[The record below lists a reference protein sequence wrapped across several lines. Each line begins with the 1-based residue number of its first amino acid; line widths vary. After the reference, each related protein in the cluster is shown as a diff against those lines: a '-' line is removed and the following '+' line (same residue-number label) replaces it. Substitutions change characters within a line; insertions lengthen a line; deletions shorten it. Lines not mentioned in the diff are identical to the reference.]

1 MNHKAIV
8 AASLAVCAAIGAS
21 PAKAADTV
29 AVIVKATT
37 SEYWQ
42 WVFKGA
48 EDAGKQLGIKVD
60 KLGTPKDDAAG
71 QISVLESA
79 AGSKPA
85 AIVISPTIFEALGDP
100 IAAVTK
106 AGTPVIVIDSGA
118 KTDKYASF
126 LTTNNEAGG
135 RAAAVAMAQCIKER
149 TGKAAGTVGY
159 LTAMAG
165 HESLDSRD
173 KGFVEGIKAYPDIKL
188 VGNRVANNEEAQG
201 MSLTADMLTKDPN
214 LAGVFAD
221 NAQMGTGAGAS
232 INEQKLGSK
241 FCLVA
246 FDSDAGEVE
255 HLKDG
260 SIYALVIQDPYMMG
274 YAGVWYGYAAA
285 HGVRLPKNV
294 DTGVGTVTKANMDDP
309 KLAGL
314 LDVSKRKLSQFL
326 GD

>member
-1 MNHKAIV
+1 MMRKTLL
-8 AASLAVCAAIGAS
+8 AASAAIFALAGVTPAS
-21 PAKAADTV
+21 AEDTV

-48 EDAGKQLGIKVD
+48 EEAGRQLGVKVD

-71 QISVLESA
+71 QIAVLENA

-100 IAAVTK
+100 IAAVTA
-106 AGTPVIVIDSGA
+106 AGIPVIVIDSGA
-118 KTDKYASF
+118 KTDQYASF

-135 RAAAVAMAQCIKER
+135 KAAAEAMAACVKER
-149 TGKAAGTVGY
+149 TGKAAGKVGY

-173 KGFVEGIKAYPDIKL
+173 RGFVEGLKAYPDITL
-188 VGNRVANNEEAQG
+188 VGNRVANNEEAEG
-201 MSLTADMLTKDPN
+201 MTLTADMLTKDPD
-214 LAGVFAD
+214 LVGVFAD

-232 INEQKLGSK
+232 VAEQKLGAK

-246 FDSDAGEVE
+246 FDSDAGELE

-260 SIYALVIQDPYMMG
+260 SIYALIVQDPYMMG

-285 HGVRLPKNV
+285 HGVRLPKAV
-294 DTGVGTVTKANMDDP
+294 DTGVGTVTKATMNDP
-309 KLAGL
+309 ALAGL
-314 LDVSKRKLSQFL
+314 LDVSKRKLGPFL
-326 GD
+326 AN

>member
-1 MNHKAIV
+1 MQRKTIL
-8 AASLAVCAAIGAS
+8 AASLAVSALMGQNAAHAE
-21 PAKAADTV
+21 DTV

-48 EDAGKQLGIKVD
+48 EDAGKQLGVKVE

-71 QISVLESA
+71 QIGVLETA
-79 AGSKPA
+79 VASKPA
-85 AIVISPTIFEALGDP
+85 AVVISPTIFEALGDP
-100 IAAVTK
+100 IAAVTD
-106 AGTPVIVIDSGA
+106 AGIPVIVIDSGA

-135 RAAAVAMAQCIKER
+135 RAAAEALAACLKER
-149 TGKAAGTVGY
+149 TGKVAGKVGY

-173 KGFVEGIKAYPDIKL
+173 RGFLEGMKAYPDVTV

-201 MSLTADMLTKDPN
+201 MSLTADMLTKDPD
-214 LAGVFAD
+214 LVGLFAD

-232 INEQKLGSK
+232 ISEQKLGDK

-246 FDSDAGEVE
+246 FDSDAGELE
-255 HLKDG
+255 HLKNG

-274 YAGVWYGYAAA
+274 FAGVWYGYAAA

-294 DTGVGTVTKANMDDP
+294 DTGVGTVTKATMDDP
-309 KLAGL
+309 NLVGL
-314 LDVSKRKLSQFL
+314 LDVTKRQLSPFV
-326 GD
+326 GN

>member
-1 MNHKAIV
+1 MKRNV
-8 AASLAVCAAIGAS
+8 VMAASAAALMVAGMTTAR
-21 PAKAADTV
+21 AADTV

-48 EDAGKQLGIKVD
+48 EDAGKQLGVKVD

-85 AIVISPTIFEALGDP
+85 AVVIAPTIFEALGDP
-100 IAAVTK
+100 ISAVSD
-106 AGTPVIVIDSGA
+106 AGIPVIVIDSGA
-118 KTDKYASF
+118 KTDKYAAF

-135 RAAAVAMAQCIKER
+135 KAAADAVAACLKER
-149 TGKAAGTVGY
+149 TGKAAGKVGY

-173 KGFVEGIKAYPDIKL
+173 RGFVEGLKAYPDITL
-188 VGNRVANNEEAQG
+188 VGNRVANNEEAEG
-201 MSLTADMLTKDPN
+201 MTLTSDMLTKDPD
-214 LAGVFAD
+214 LVGLFAD
-221 NAQMGTGAGAS
+221 NAQMGTGAGAAVA
-232 INEQKLGSK
+232 EQKLGSK
-241 FCLVA
+241 LCLVA
-246 FDSDAGEVE
+246 FDSDAGELE

-285 HGVRLPKNV
+285 HGVRLPKDV
-294 DTGVGTVTKANMDDP
+294 DTGVGTVTKATMDDP

-314 LDVSKRKLSQFL
+314 LDVSKRKLGSFL
-326 GD
+326 GN

>member
-1 MNHKAIV
+1 MHTKKALGVIAGLLMSV
-8 AASLAVCAAIGAS
+8 SAVHAEE
-21 PAKAADTV
+21 TV
-29 AVIVKATT
+29 DVIVKATT

-48 EDAGKQLGIKVD
+48 EAAGKQLGVKID

-71 QISVLESA
+71 QIAVLESA
-79 AGSKPA
+79 AGSKPV

-100 IAAVTK
+100 IAAVSD
-106 AGTPVIVIDSGA
+106 AGIPVIVIDSGA

-135 RAAAVAMAQCIKER
+135 KAAAEAMAACIKER
-149 TGKAAGTVGY
+149 TGKAAGKVGY
-159 LTAMAG
+159 ITAMAG

-173 KGFVEGIKAYPDIKL
+173 KGFVEGLKAYPDLKL
-188 VGNRVANNEEAQG
+188 VGNRVANNEEAEG
-201 MSLTADMLTKDPN
+201 MSLTANMMTKDPD
-214 LAGVFAD
+214 LVGIFAD

-241 FCLVA
+241 VCLVA

-255 HLKDG
+255 HLNDG
-260 SIYALVIQDPYMMG
+260 SIYALIIQDPYMMG
-274 YAGVWYGYAAA
+274 FGGVWYGYAAA
-285 HGVRLPKNV
+285 HGARLPKDV
-294 DTGVGTVTKANMDDP
+294 DTGVGTVTKANMNDP

-314 LDVSKRKLSQFL
+314 LDVNKRALSPYL
-326 GD
+326 GN

>member
-1 MNHKAIV
+1 M
-8 AASLAVCAAIGAS
+8 
-21 PAKAADTV
+21 
-29 AVIVKATT
+29 IVKATT

-48 EDAGKQLGIKVD
+48 EDAGKELGIKID

-71 QISVLESA
+71 QIAVLESA

-106 AGTPVIVIDSGA
+106 AGIPVIVIDSGA
-118 KTDKYASF
+118 KTDKYSSF

-135 RAAAVAMAQCIKER
+135 KAAAEALAACIKER
-149 TGKAAGTVGY
+149 TGKMAGKVGY
-159 LTAMAG
+159 ITAMAG

-173 KGFVEGIKAYPDIKL
+173 KGFVEGMKAYPDITN
-188 VGNRVANNEEAQG
+188 VGNRVANNEEAEG
-201 MSLTADMLTKDPN
+201 MNFTADMLTKDPD
-214 LAGVFAD
+214 LVGIFAD

-246 FDSDAGEVE
+246 FDSDAGELE

-260 SIYALVIQDPYMMG
+260 SIYALIIQDPYMMG
-274 YAGVWYGYAAA
+274 FGGVWYGYAAA

-294 DTGVGTVTKANMDDP
+294 DTGVGTVTKASMDDP

-314 LDVSKRKLSQFL
+314 LDVNKRKLTPFL
-326 GD
+326 GNLAPPLLQPGRASRPAFFIADFR

>member
-1 MNHKAIV
+1 MHRKRLI
-8 AASLAVCAAIGAS
+8 AASLAAIALFGTTAAQAE
-21 PAKAADTV
+21 DTI

-48 EDAGKQLGIKVD
+48 EDAGKQLGVKID
-60 KLGTPKDDAAG
+60 ELGTPKDDAAG

-79 AGSKPA
+79 ASSKPA

-100 IAAVTK
+100 ISAVTD
-106 AGTPVIVIDSGA
+106 AGIPVIMIDSGA
-118 KTDKYASF
+118 KTDNYASF

-135 RAAAVAMAQCIKER
+135 KAAANALAACIKER
-149 TGKAAGTVGY
+149 TGKAAGKVGY

-173 KGFVEGIKAYPDIKL
+173 KGFIDGMKAYPDIEV
-188 VGNRVANNEEAQG
+188 VGNRVANNEEAEG
-201 MSLTADMLTKDPN
+201 MNLTADMLTKDPD
-214 LAGVFAD
+214 LVGLFAD

-232 INEQKLGSK
+232 VAEQNIGDK

-246 FDSDAGEVE
+246 FDSDSGELE

-274 YAGVWYGYAAA
+274 FGGVWYGYAAA
-285 HGVRLPKNV
+285 HGVRLPKDV
-294 DTGVGTVTKANMDDP
+294 DTGVGVVTMANMDDP
-309 KLAGL
+309 KFAGL
-314 LDVSKRKLSQFL
+314 LDVTKRKLSPFL
-326 GD
+326 GN

>member
-1 MNHKAIV
+1 MQRKAIL
-8 AASLAVCAAIGAS
+8 AASLAVSALMGQNAAHAE
-21 PAKAADTV
+21 DTV

-48 EDAGKQLGIKVD
+48 EDAGKKLGVKVE

-71 QISVLESA
+71 QIGVLETA
-79 AGSKPA
+79 VASKPA
-85 AIVISPTIFEALGDP
+85 AVVISPTIFEALGDP
-100 IAAVTK
+100 IAAVTD
-106 AGTPVIVIDSGA
+106 AGIPVIVIDSGA

-135 RAAAVAMAQCIKER
+135 RAAAEALAACLQER
-149 TGKAAGTVGY
+149 TGKVAGKVGY

-173 KGFVEGIKAYPDIKL
+173 RGFLEGMKAYPDVTV

-201 MSLTADMLTKDPN
+201 MSLTADMLTKDPD
-214 LAGVFAD
+214 LVGLFAD

-232 INEQKLGSK
+232 ISEQKLGDK

-246 FDSDAGEVE
+246 FDSDAGELE
-255 HLKDG
+255 HLKNG

-274 YAGVWYGYAAA
+274 FAGVWYGYAAA
-285 HGVRLPKNV
+285 HGVRLPKDV
-294 DTGVGTVTKANMDDP
+294 DTGVGTVTKATMDDP
-309 KLAGL
+309 NLVGL
-314 LDVSKRKLSQFL
+314 LDVTKRQLSPFV
-326 GD
+326 GN